1 MPIPALHTPGA
12 LLGLQQDRFLPV
24 EYLKLCI
31 KSGIKGFKCTI
42 ATHRC
47 CSLCLGLSKN
57 VLPGAICSAAFKMSD
72 ITPCC
77 RHIKDGGIHSKE
89 QLYLSGRR
97 LIFALQEERVAA
109 KNIRE
114 VTFM

>member
-1 MPIPALHTPGA
+1 
-12 LLGLQQDRFLPV
+12 
-24 EYLKLCI
+24 
-31 KSGIKGFKCTI
+31 
-42 ATHRC
+42 
-47 CSLCLGLSKN
+47 
-57 VLPGAICSAAFKMSD
+57 MSD